1 MWLSCAA
8 TLLEKPPVDAEGGA
22 AERLSG
28 VLPILGA
35 AEGIIFANGSRS
47 WDSARLLTG
56 VLMVLE
62 EVAIAV
68 CAGAATCDISGAAFS
83 SFPRRIFPLF

>member
-1 MWLSCAA
+1 M
-8 TLLEKPPVDAEGGA
+8 LEKPDIEAEGGA
-22 AERLSG
+22 AGSRLRAERLSG

-47 WDSARLLTG
+47 CDSARVLTG
-56 VLMVLE
+56 VLIILE

-68 CAGAATCDISGAAFS
+68 
-83 SFPRRIFPLF
+83 